1 MKRREFI
8 AGLGGA
14 VVWPLAARAQQAA
27 MPVVGVLSP
36 NALAGAGFGRRPF
49 IEGLAETGY
58 VEDRNVALDYRFAE
72 SRLERLPA
80 LAAELVRRRTNVIYA
95 PNLGSALAAKAATQ
109 TIPIVFVTGGDP
121 IKFGL
126 VASLNRPGEN
136 ITGVA
141 ILSNELIAK
150 RLEMLREL
158 VPSGSLC
165 AFLVNP
171 TNPFAEVETREVKT
185 AAAALGL
192 RVLILNAK
200 FASDYETAFATLAK
214 ARATMLIVAGD
225 ALFFSQADELV
236 ALAARHAVPAMYAFR
251 ATAMSGGLM
260 SYGAD
265 ENDAFRLGGVY
276 VGRILKGEK
285 PSDLPVQQST
295 KVRLVINTRTARAL
309 GITFPLM
316 LLGRADEV
324 IE

>member
-1 MKRREFI
+1 
-8 AGLGGA
+8 
-14 VVWPLAARAQQAA
+14 
-27 MPVVGVLSP
+27 
-36 NALAGAGFGRRPF
+36 
-49 IEGLAETGY
+49 
-58 VEDRNVALDYRFAE
+58 
-72 SRLERLPA
+72 
-80 LAAELVRRRTNVIYA
+80 LVRRRANVIYA

-126 VASLNRPGEN
+126 VASLNRPGGN

-171 TNPFAEVETREVKT
+171 TNPFAEVETREVQA

-192 RVLILNAK
+192 RMLILNAK
-200 FASDYETAFATLAK
+200 FASDYETVFATLAK
-214 ARATMLIVAGD
+214 ARATMLIVSGD
-225 ALFFSQADELV
+225 ALFFTQANELV
-236 ALAARHAVPAMYAFR
+236 TLAARYAVPAAYAFR

-265 ENDAFRLGGVY
+265 ENDAFHLGGVY
-276 VGRILKGEK
+276 VGRILEGEK
-285 PSDLPVQQST
+285 PADLPVQQST
-295 KVRLVINTRTARAL
+295 KVELVLNLKAAKTL
-309 GITFPLM
+309 GIRFPVALIA
-316 LLGRADEV
+316 RADEV

>member
-1 MKRREFI
+1 MRRRDFI
-8 AGLGGA
+8 AGLGA
-14 VVWPLAARAQQAA
+14 AAWPLTARAQQVA

-36 NALAGAGFGRRPF
+36 NALEDGVGRRPF
-49 IEGLAETGY
+49 IQGLAETGY

-72 SRLERLPA
+72 HRLERLPA
-80 LAAELVRRRTNVIYA
+80 LAAELVRRRANVIYA

-126 VASLNRPGEN
+126 VASLNRPGGN

-171 TNPFAEVETREVKT
+171 ANPFAEVETREVQA

-192 RVLILNAK
+192 RTLILNAK
-200 FASDYETAFATLAK
+200 FASDYETVFATLAR

-225 ALFFSQADELV
+225 AMFFTQADELV
-236 ALAARHAVPAMYAFR
+236 TLAARYAVPAMYAFR

-265 ENDAFRLGGVY
+265 ENDAFHLGGVY

-285 PSDLPVQQST
+285 PADLPVQQST
-295 KVRLVINTRTARAL
+295 KVELVLNLKAAKAL
-309 GITFPLM
+309 GITFPLA
-316 LLGRADEV
+316 LLARADEV